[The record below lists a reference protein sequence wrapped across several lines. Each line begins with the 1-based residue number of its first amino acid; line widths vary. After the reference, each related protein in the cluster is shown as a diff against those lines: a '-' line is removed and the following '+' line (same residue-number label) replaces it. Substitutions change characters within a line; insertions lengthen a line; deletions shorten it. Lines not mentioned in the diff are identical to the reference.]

1 MAFLAGLATEKEIEE
16 LKRRGWVVEPA
27 EKYNLVGE
35 GEGSMFI
42 PPEPP
47 DNMGLKAVVVFVD
60 TNLVDIM
67 DGPDWE
73 GGTTKEH

>member
-1 MAFLAGLATEKEIEE
+1 MAFIAGLATKKEIEE
-16 LKRRGWVVEPA
+16 LTRRGWEIEPA
-27 EKYNLVGE
+27 EKYNLVGD
-35 GEGSMFI
+35 GEGFMFL

-60 TNLVDIM
+60 SNLFEMM

-73 GGTTKEH
+73 GGTKEH

>member
-1 MAFLAGLATEKEIEE
+1 MAWLAGLATQDEIEE

-27 EKYNLVGE
+27 EDYRLIGE
-35 GEGSMFI
+35 GKGFMFN

-60 TNLVDIM
+60 SNLFEIM

-73 GGTTKEH
+73 K